1 MRFYCNNDKNPYD
14 YKFVILNDY
23 KIELVE
29 ALYKHCECENSTITI
44 TAQKVTDFKSVNYSA
59 ISIMTQKAV
68 NYLHNKLTEV
78 TTEKDELK
86 VKVDDLTTE
95 NIQLKQ
101 RLANIEDILN
111 RNNIS

>member
-1 MRFYCNNDKNPYD
+1 M
-14 YKFVILNDY
+14 NDY

-29 ALYKHCECENSTITI
+29 ALYKHCECENSTISNST
-44 TAQKVTDFKSVNYSA
+44 KVTDFKSNYSA

-101 RLANIEDILN
+101 RLANIEDIL
-111 RNNIS
+111 IEIILAK